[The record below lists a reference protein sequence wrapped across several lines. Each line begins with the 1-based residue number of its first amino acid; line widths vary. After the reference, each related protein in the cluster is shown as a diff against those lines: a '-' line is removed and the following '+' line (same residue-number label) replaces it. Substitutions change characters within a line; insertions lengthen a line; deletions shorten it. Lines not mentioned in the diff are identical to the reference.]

1 MAKIIIIMGVCG
13 SGKTTIGKL
22 LSSKMNIPFYDG
34 DDFHPQAN
42 IYKLKNNVPLKDKDR
57 KPWLENLAILI
68 KEWSQSS
75 GAILACSALKE
86 SYRKML
92 SKDTDQIDW
101 IYLSGNYDTIK
112 NRLEQRKKHFMKST
126 MLQSQLETLEVPS
139 YGIHINIEQ
148 NQEEIISEI
157 IENL

>member
-112 NRLEQRKKHFMKST
+112 NRLELRKKHFMKST
-126 MLQSQLETLEVPS
+126 MLQSQFETLEVPS